1 MSSSPDLSWR
11 ARLALAAALVITAAS
26 LPRLAAVRQ
35 LAGGTAVPLAAGVCA
50 LVALLAARLPL
61 GFSWGPAGSHRPA
74 PEVARGFA
82 VGAACAAALIWQGND
97 ALLARL
103 WRDDR
108 AASLAL
114 LAGVAAWGAAVAA
127 TRQRALWRWYGAAA
141 AAALLPEVLLIA
153 VLRPVVP
160 PSAFA
165 AAFVFFLV
173 ADATVAFVTEELA
186 FRRALVGSPDSAGIG
201 ALALMAVVFG
211 LWHAVQPGYA
221 GAPLGSLL
229 GTALGGFVAGCVYV
243 LSGSLTAAAVYHGLH
258 NAPLKALGGAPIVTG
273 RAGLASGLAFASTAA
288 LAIALGWMV
297 WRRGGR
303 ESAGLS

>member
-1 MSSSPDLSWR
+1 
-11 ARLALAAALVITAAS
+11 
-26 LPRLAAVRQ
+26 

-141 AAALLPEVLLIA
+141 AAARLPEV
-153 VLRPVVP
+153 
-160 PSAFA
+160 
-165 AAFVFFLV
+165 
-173 ADATVAFVTEELA
+173 
-186 FRRALVGSPDSAGIG
+186 
-201 ALALMAVVFG
+201 
-211 LWHAVQPGYA
+211 
-221 GAPLGSLL
+221 L